1 MKENKLDFVFI
12 LLIIFWDSLYLNTGE
27 MISEVIKYFI
37 LLLLIL
43 FCIIRKKKLTNKKC
57 IYVYLPILILLLS
70 CVFNDSYSMGY
81 IVKAMILWGTY
92 HIVEIINW
100 ESFKRIYTNIMTV
113 ICGYSLFF
121 YILSNLFWDR
131 MVPFYESFPEINRS
145 NTVFFYNMGLTNL
158 AKDLYS
164 RSRNYG
170 IFQEPG
176 AYVIFILVA
185 LMFLLFNQSKRNYFL
200 LKFVVLSAT
209 LISTLSTTGILCFAL
224 LILAYFFCEHKLN
237 INKLT
242 LLIMVFCG
250 TFILLFQPYIIER
263 IFEKLIPHAGY
274 IDHSFSGRIYAI
286 IINLKIWL
294 QNVLFGV
301 GPKHYIEEFYG
312 MKNILPASVWVSQT
326 NTILGVFSVFGAI
339 LGGQFV
345 YLLFRFSNKIYYK
358 KWVGFLLFI
367 IWILLLFSQDY
378 EYSLF
383 LHVLTFYGVKREEK
397 RCKVEATNNMCA
409 SI

>member
-1 MKENKLDFVFI
+1 MKEKKLVYIFI
-12 LLIIFWDSLYLNTGE
+12 ICIIFWDSLYLNTGE
-27 MISEVIKYFI
+27 TLSEIIKYFI
-37 LLLLIL
+37 LITLCIL
-43 FCIIRKKKLTNKKC
+43 CFFRKNKNTNKKC
-57 IYVYLPILILLLS
+57 IYLYLPIYILVLS
-70 CVFNDSYSMGY
+70 LAINQNFSMGY
-81 IVKAMILWGTY
+81 VVKALILWITY
-92 HIVEIINW
+92 HLVERINL
-100 ESFKRIYTNIMTV
+100 ESFQKIYTNIMTA

-131 MVPFYESFPEINRS
+131 MVPFYEKFPEINRS
-145 NTVFFYNMGLTNL
+145 NIVFFYNMGLTNL

-176 AYVIFILVA
+176 AYVIFILAA
-185 LMFLLFNQSKRNYFL
+185 LMFLLFSQRKSKNFL
-200 LKFVVLSAT
+200 LKFVILSAT
-209 LISTLSTTGILCFAL
+209 LLSTLSTTGILCFAL
-224 LILAYFFCEHKLN
+224 LITVYFFCTHKLN

-242 LLIMVFCG
+242 LLMMVFGG
-250 TFILLFQPYIIER
+250 TIILLFQPYIIER

-286 IINLKIWL
+286 IINIKIWL
-294 QNVLFGV
+294 QNVLLGV

-312 MKNILPASVWVSQT
+312 MKNVLPASVWVSQT
-326 NTILGVFSVFGAI
+326 NTILGIFSVFGVI

-358 KWVGFLLFI
+358 KWVGYLIFL

-383 LHVLTFYGVKREEK
+383 LHVLTFYGIKREEK
-397 RCKVEATNNMCA
+397 RCKVETTNNMCA